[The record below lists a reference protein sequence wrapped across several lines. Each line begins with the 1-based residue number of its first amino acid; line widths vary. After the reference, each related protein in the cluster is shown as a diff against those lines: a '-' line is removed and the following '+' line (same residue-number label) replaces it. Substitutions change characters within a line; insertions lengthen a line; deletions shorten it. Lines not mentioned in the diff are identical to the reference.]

1 MNPNE
6 SMGFVETIGLAA
18 AIEAADVMVKSANVK
33 IETVANADSGL
44 ITVICTGD
52 LASCDAA
59 VHAAKAAAGVVGKT
73 FNSNLIPRPSSDL
86 QCLVSDHIGNMLVTP
101 KKAAKPKAPA
111 KPTRS
116 TKK

>member
-1 MNPNE
+1 MDQND
-6 SMGFVETIGLAA
+6 SMGFVETIGFAS

-52 LASCDAA
+52 LASCNAA
-59 VHAAKAAAGVVGKT
+59 VNAAKTAVGAIGKI
-73 FNSNLIPRPSSDL
+73 FNSNQIPRPSSDIQSL
-86 QCLVSDHIGNMLVTP
+86 IGDHVDNMIET
-101 KKAAKPKAPA
+101 KKVAQPKATT
-111 KPTRS
+111 PTTRK

>member
-1 MNPNE
+1 MDKND

-18 AIEAADVMVKSANVK
+18 AIAAADVMVKSANVK

-52 LASCDAA
+52 LASVNAA
-59 VHAAKAAAGVVGKT
+59 VDAGKAAVAQMGTV
-73 FNSNLIPRPSSDL
+73 FNSNNIPRPSGDTQVL
-86 QCLVSDHIGNMLVTP
+86 AGEYIGNILNTG
-101 KKAAKPKAPA
+101 AADKPKAPA
-111 KPTRS
+111 KPSTRK